1 MSITIEIV
9 TTAIASGIGAS
20 LATFLVQRYFDHR
33 LEYYFNI
40 QLEKLKANLDFQGNV
55 RNQIEIKRLE
65 AYPIITELIYRLQNH
80 LRDIVSSNE
89 ISNEK
94 SRSFIVL
101 VDQYTE
107 EIYSTR
113 LFLELDGMF
122 EALHDYKT
130 IILKVKNLLLDWIY
144 ITNEGN
150 PEEQENKRSIQYNLK
165 DTSIKIDQKQKELIQ
180 KLIKLTKGE

>member
-65 AYPIITELIYRLQNH
+65 AYPVITELIYRLHNQ
-80 LRDIVSSNE
+80 LKEIVSGKG

-94 SRSFIVL
+94 SRSFLDL
-101 VDQYTE
+101 VDLFTE
-107 EIYSTR
+107 EIFSTR

-122 EALHDYKT
+122 EELHDYKGT
-130 IILKVKNLLLDWIY
+130 ILVAKNLLLDWIY
-144 ITNEGN
+144 ITGEGN
-150 PEEQENKRSIQYNLK
+150 LEDQDNKDELQLELK
-165 DTSIKIDQKQKELIQ
+165 DISTQIDHKQKGLIQ